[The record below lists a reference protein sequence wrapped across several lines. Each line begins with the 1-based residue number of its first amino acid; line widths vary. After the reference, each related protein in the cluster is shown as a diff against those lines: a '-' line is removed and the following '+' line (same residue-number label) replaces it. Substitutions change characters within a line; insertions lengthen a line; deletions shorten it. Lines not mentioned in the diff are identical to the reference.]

1 MIRKHF
7 RQELNVSKE
16 HEIPK
21 LKDISK
27 KRPNIIKVIK
37 ENEIELMDALE
48 GDDIR

>member
-21 LKDISK
+21 LEDISRK
-27 KRPNIIKVIK
+27 KDLI
-37 ENEIELMDALE
+37 L
-48 GDDIR
+48 